1 VDLGSSALRCAIV
14 AASFLA
20 PRPAHAECFILTAP
34 FVMRES
40 VFELVFS
47 GTVVEVARTGELAY
61 RATFDVDRVWKGSV
75 ARRIDLYVW
84 ELSAEHPRFEAG
96 HHYVALA
103 QKLTDSRTRQG
114 VGLAQSDTVAFTP
127 VQCSGSLDPDIARDL
142 GTGLPPK

>member
-1 VDLGSSALRCAIV
+1 MNRRLTAVRCAFV
-14 AASFLA
+14 AALIVP
-20 PRPAHAECFILTAP
+20 PRPAHAECFLLTANY
-34 FVMRES
+34 VMQQS

-47 GTVVEVARTGELAY
+47 GTVVEVARTGDLAY
-61 RATFDVDRVWKGSV
+61 RARFDVDRVWKGSV

-114 VGLAQSDTVAFTP
+114 VGLAQSDMEAFTP
-127 VQCSGSLDPDIARDL
+127 VQCSDSLAPDIAREL
-142 GTGLPPK
+142 GAGRSPK